1 MHTLG
6 LSPKQ
11 ARETQLRPSHFTA
24 CFDTRVA
31 GFRRRM
37 SGSQHVHRRFDARES
52 SGSSNALRLRADTPL
67 SSAPL
72 ESDFDAAVTH
82 TQRWSRATRTATVD
96 PRASRLLDHLD
107 AATRVTS
114 PPPSISIPPLS
125 PAARRGPSV
134 EGWPMARQHVAEII
148 RERTLRRTRPVDR
161 IKSGSVQDS
170 HFADP
175 PPQQQHGGQEYEMV
189 DVQVVEETP
198 ERTVSISTWREQVI
212 HETEIDDGMSVCYVN
227 AEGAYVR
234 VREEG
239 TRPMVDRSPSIP
251 SSKVL
256 QGGRR
261 TESISEFGR
270 QPLRHHPS
278 TSSKPSSDPRTST
291 PKGSGTLIQPLD
303 SPLFHALKH
312 TGSIISSIPPKSA
325 EELDDFLCS
334 CQPSLLHIS
343 SVLHKVGIRTMDH
356 LRAVG
361 RLSAETRNREVR
373 EQVLRRGVTVV
384 EWAIL
389 LDRLRGV

>member
-1 MHTLG
+1 MSTAASTLG
-6 LSPKQ
+6 RAAAVAMRCGSEP
-11 ARETQLRPSHFTA
+11 TRPSA
-24 CFDTRVA
+24 
-31 GFRRRM
+31 
-37 SGSQHVHRRFDARES
+37 
-52 SGSSNALRLRADTPL
+52 RLR
-67 SSAPL
+67 
-72 ESDFDAAVTH
+72 
-82 TQRWSRATRTATVD
+82 SRATSMRRSHILSGGPVRPEQRPSIRAPRGCSITWTLR
-96 PRASRLLDHLD
+96 RASRRPH
-107 AATRVTS
+107 
-114 PPPSISIPPLS
+114 
-125 PAARRGPSV
+125 PASASRRSAPRRGAVRPSRDGRWRGSTSRRSSASGRCGGRGPWIGSRAGV
-134 EGWPMARQHVAEII
+134 CKSSLSFTLSSRMLLIVAV
-148 RERTLRRTRPVDR
+148 R
-161 IKSGSVQDS
+161 SS